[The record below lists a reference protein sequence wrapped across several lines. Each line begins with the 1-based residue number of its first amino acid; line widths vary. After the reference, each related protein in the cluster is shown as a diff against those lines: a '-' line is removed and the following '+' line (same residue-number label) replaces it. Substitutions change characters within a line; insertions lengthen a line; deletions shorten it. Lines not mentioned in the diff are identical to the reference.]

1 MEGSISYALW
11 HHVRHFSI
19 QYAPSDTV
27 LFEILRH
34 AQLNSVK
41 HKELWKLNFG
51 YNQGLYPDTQYMI
64 NMIMFFDPTNA
75 VGTGIIKE
83 VGYYP
88 ILYRHEARKF
98 EATEEPF
105 YNKINQKY
113 FAPGTE

>member
-1 MEGSISYALW
+1 
-11 HHVRHFSI
+11 
-19 QYAPSDTV
+19 
-27 LFEILRH
+27 
-34 AQLNSVK
+34 
-41 HKELWKLNFG
+41 
-51 YNQGLYPDTQYMI
+51 MI